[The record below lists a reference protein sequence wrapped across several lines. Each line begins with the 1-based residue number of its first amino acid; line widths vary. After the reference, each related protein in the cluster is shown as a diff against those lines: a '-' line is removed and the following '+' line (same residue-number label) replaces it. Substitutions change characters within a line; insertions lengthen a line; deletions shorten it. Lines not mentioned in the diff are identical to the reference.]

1 MDEPQLFVDLGL
13 LLLAA
18 LGGGLLAQVL
28 RQPLIVGYV
37 LAGILV
43 GPFTPGPTVSDPRS
57 FRLFAEIGVI
67 LLMFSIGVDFSI
79 GELLRVRRVALQGA
93 LARVARTRNTEL
105 FLLVVVVVAIG
116 TAALTASLG
125 LSLALGAFLAGLVIS
140 ESQFAHETL

>member
-1 MDEPQLFVDLGL
+1 MDGPQLFVALGL

-57 FRLFAEIGVI
+57 LRLFAGIGVI

-93 LARVARTRNTEL
+93 LGGIALIVLLTVPVGALLAWPLTQSIAVGAAISVASTRGGENSTRRTAVWPWG
-105 FLLVVVVVAIG
+105 FP
-116 TAALTASLG
+116 
-125 LSLALGAFLAGLVIS
+125 
-140 ESQFAHETL
+140 